1 LYQGDPFTALC
12 YHAAMLVESCRLP
25 ICLPPDSIYSAT
37 MLAHSR
43 LKLGLPSAILCIL
56 VTLVLGISVG
66 RAPDGRAA
74 GPGTVAY
81 PLKASGNGRY
91 LVDQNNAP
99 FPIVGD
105 SPQSLIGNLSVV
117 QAAWYM
123 DNRARYGINTL
134 WINLLCNDGTACNSD
149 GTTVDGIAPFNTPG
163 DLATPNPVYFQR
175 VDTIVEL
182 AAARNMLVLLNPIET
197 IGWLS
202 VLRSNGMA
210 KARDYGMFLGNRYR
224 RFSNI
229 AWMHGNDFQ
238 TWHSMTDNA
247 LVYAV
252 ASGIRSTDPGKLQT
266 IELNYLSSA
275 SLDDSSRRL
284 SIDLNAAYTYYPTYA
299 LILHEYNRRHFL
311 PTFLVEANYE
321 FEHLSHTDGGAPL
334 NLRRQEYWTML
345 SGAAGQLYGSAF
357 TWRLPPGWRENL
369 DTPGILELS
378 YMKKLFIARK
388 WYELIPD
395 QEHTTLVAGY
405 GQFSARGSI
414 STDSYAAAARTADGN
429 LAIAYIPFARTVS
442 VDMGRLA
449 TAVIGRWYDPTNG
462 TYRFISGS
470 PLPNSGVRD
479 FTPPGRNSSGDD
491 DWVLVL
497 DGPSDQDAAGGQ

>member
-1 LYQGDPFTALC
+1 MYQGDPFTALC
-12 YHAAMLVESCRLP
+12 YHAAMLVESCSLP

-91 LVDQNNAP
+91 LVDQNNTP

-202 VLRSNGMA
+202 VLRSNGIA
-210 KARDYGMFLGNRYR
+210 KA
-224 RFSNI
+224 
-229 AWMHGNDFQ
+229 
-238 TWHSMTDNA
+238 
-247 LVYAV
+247 
-252 ASGIRSTDPGKLQT
+252 
-266 IELNYLSSA
+266 
-275 SLDDSSRRL
+275 
-284 SIDLNAAYTYYPTYA
+284 
-299 LILHEYNRRHFL
+299 
-311 PTFLVEANYE
+311 
-321 FEHLSHTDGGAPL
+321 
-334 NLRRQEYWTML
+334 
-345 SGAAGQLYGSAF
+345 
-357 TWRLPPGWRENL
+357 
-369 DTPGILELS
+369 
-378 YMKKLFIARK
+378 
-388 WYELIPD
+388 
-395 QEHTTLVAGY
+395 
-405 GQFSARGSI
+405 
-414 STDSYAAAARTADGN
+414 
-429 LAIAYIPFARTVS
+429 
-442 VDMGRLA
+442 
-449 TAVIGRWYDPTNG
+449 
-462 TYRFISGS
+462 
-470 PLPNSGVRD
+470 
-479 FTPPGRNSSGDD
+479 GD
-491 DWVLVL
+491 
-497 DGPSDQDAAGGQ
+497 